1 VEIGE
6 TVAAAV
12 VREIREELGCTVTVT
27 GLLEG
32 ESVIKDGYV
41 LRVALA
47 VLDSGEPSAHEH
59 DAVRWLRADQLHDV
73 DWLEPDLPFLNEL
86 GRLLAE

>member
-1 VEIGE
+1 METGE
-6 TVAAAV
+6 TVVAAV

-47 VLDSGEPSAHEH
+47 VLDSGEPS
-59 DAVRWLRADQLHDV
+59 
-73 DWLEPDLPFLNEL
+73 
-86 GRLLAE
+86 LAE